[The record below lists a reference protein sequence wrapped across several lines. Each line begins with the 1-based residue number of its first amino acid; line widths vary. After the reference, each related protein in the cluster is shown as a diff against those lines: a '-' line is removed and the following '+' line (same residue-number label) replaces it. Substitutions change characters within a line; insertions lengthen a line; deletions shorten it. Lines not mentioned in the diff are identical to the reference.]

1 MGGDEGASP
10 AEEGQGRGAHRA
22 QDYGG
27 GTAQGTRRAP
37 GMVLVSEG
45 TESGRVPA
53 SEGFLGA
60 GSGGCEE
67 QGGGRRRWCWMG
79 DGAQHHLPFMCPQ
92 RTGPAV
98 PTWAWVYHA

>member
-37 GMVLVSEG
+37 GMCQRAQRAG
-45 TESGRVPA
+45 GFQPPKA
-53 SEGFLGA
+53 S
-60 GSGGCEE
+60 
-67 QGGGRRRWCWMG
+67 
-79 DGAQHHLPFMCPQ
+79 
-92 RTGPAV
+92 
-98 PTWAWVYHA
+98 